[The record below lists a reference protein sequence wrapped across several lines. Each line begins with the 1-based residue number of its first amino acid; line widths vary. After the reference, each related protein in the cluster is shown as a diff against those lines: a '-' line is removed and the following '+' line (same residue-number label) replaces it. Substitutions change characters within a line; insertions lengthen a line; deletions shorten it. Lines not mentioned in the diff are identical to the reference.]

1 MSIRHFIEG
10 TKEYHQMD
18 IPKNLS
24 DKDQHNF
31 IKKVLEK
38 LDTFEDIVVTFKLV
52 RAKVQKNYYT
62 FCTPECTKH
71 ILNMLKERINTR
83 EYYNKN
89 NNHNPAKWI
98 GFDNKLF
105 KINNEYLREKLAII
119 NKTLNLG
126 IAGRYRK
133 LNLHMLRRYFAST
146 LSNPVDGDLDTVMPS
161 EYIDAFEG
169 RSKNSM
175 ISIYAKK
182 ILKS

>member
-1 MSIRHFIEG
+1 
-10 TKEYHQMD
+10 
-18 IPKNLS
+18 
-24 DKDQHNF
+24 
-31 IKKVLEK
+31 
-38 LDTFEDIVVTFKLV
+38 
-52 RAKVQKNYYT
+52 
-62 FCTPECTKH
+62 
-71 ILNMLKERINTR
+71 MLKERIETR
-83 EYYNKN
+83 KYYNEN
-89 NNHNPAKWI
+89 NRNPAKWI

-105 KINNEYLREKLAII
+105 KINQTYLAERLAII
-119 NKTLNLG
+119 NETLNLG

-133 LNLHMLRRYFAST
+133 LNLHMLRRYFATT

>member
-1 MSIRHFIEG
+1 MEIRTFIEG
-10 TKEYHQMD
+10 TKEYHQLNV
-18 IPKNLS
+18 PKNLNVE
-24 DKDQHNF
+24 DQHNI
-31 IKKVLEK
+31 IKQVLEK
-38 LDTFEDIVVTFKLV
+38 LSNIDDIVVTFKLI
-52 RAKVQKNYYT
+52 RENVQKNYYT

-133 LNLHMLRRYFAST
+133 LNHHMLRRYFATT

>member
-62 FCTPECTKH
+62 FCT
-71 ILNMLKERINTR
+71 
-83 EYYNKN
+83 
-89 NNHNPAKWI
+89 
-98 GFDNKLF
+98 LF

-161 EYIDAFEG
+161 EYIDAF
-169 RSKNSM
+169 
-175 ISIYAKK
+175 
-182 ILKS
+182 